1 MGVKDGGIPI
11 QLGGLSENITE
22 LRDIFQST
30 VKRIN
35 IKMLE
40 DIIKQEDKTSWIFKI
55 FYLHNVAIKTPVT
68 FWKES
73 MVKRFMKWLR
83 SQGGIGSN
91 KIQMCTTNI
100 GEASRSKVVRHLN
113 FEEIIQKQILS
124 IRVLTFKVD
133 YLSDAI
139 SDQTKMLK
147 ELLHQRQIT
156 NRVARHVHHPT
167 TDNIKTPSHEFVS
180 VQKNNVGVEF
190 IEISSNES
198 STRGYDKINSLYD
211 GSSLNTKER
220 QLYQILRTLEMVMDC
235 EKTDALPSKKMEM
248 SKGKQE
254 LILKDSKLFKCL
266 CYCCFDIYHNCML

>member
-1 MGVKDGGIPI
+1 M
-11 QLGGLSENITE
+11 
-22 LRDIFQST
+22 R
-30 VKRIN
+30 
-35 IKMLE
+35 
-40 DIIKQEDKTSWIFKI
+40 
-55 FYLHNVAIKTPVT
+55 
-68 FWKES
+68 
-73 MVKRFMKWLR
+73 
-83 SQGGIGSN
+83 
-91 KIQMCTTNI
+91 TTDT
-100 GEASRSKVVRHLN
+100 GEASRSKAVRHLN

-147 ELLHQRQIT
+147 ELLHQRQIMD
-156 NRVARHVHHPT
+156 RVAPHVHHPS

-180 VQKNNVGVEF
+180 AQENNIGAEF

-198 STRGYDKINSLYD
+198 SARGYDKINSPYD

-220 QLYQILRTLEMVMDC
+220 QLYQILRTLEMALDC

-254 LILKDSKLFKCL
+254 LILKDSKVLKCL
-266 CYCCFDIYHNCML
+266 CYCCFYIYHNCML